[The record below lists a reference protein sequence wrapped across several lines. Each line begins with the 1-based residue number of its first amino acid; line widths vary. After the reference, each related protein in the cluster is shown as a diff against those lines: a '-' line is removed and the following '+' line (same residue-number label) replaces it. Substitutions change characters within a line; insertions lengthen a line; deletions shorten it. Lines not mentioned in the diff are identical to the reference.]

1 MRTNTRMLILA
12 ALFSALTAIGAFLKF
27 PLGAMSVTLQ
37 FLFTA
42 MAGVLLGARWGAL
55 SQAEKDG
62 AAVTDDCSAV
72 ERLGMKVRLVEGEEE
87 NFKVT
92 TRQDLLLA
100 RAIVQGDLT

>member
-1 MRTNTRMLILA
+1 MCIRDR
-12 ALFSALTAIGAFLKF
+12 
-27 PLGAMSVTLQ
+27 
-37 FLFTA
+37 
-42 MAGVLLGARWGAL
+42 

>member
-1 MRTNTRMLILA
+1 MQKGAWWSGRPDRST
-12 ALFSALTAIGAFLKF
+12 LFAVQTPQAFDF
-27 PLGAMSVTLQ
+27 D
-37 FLFTA
+37 
-42 MAGVLLGARWGAL
+42 LLRGAL